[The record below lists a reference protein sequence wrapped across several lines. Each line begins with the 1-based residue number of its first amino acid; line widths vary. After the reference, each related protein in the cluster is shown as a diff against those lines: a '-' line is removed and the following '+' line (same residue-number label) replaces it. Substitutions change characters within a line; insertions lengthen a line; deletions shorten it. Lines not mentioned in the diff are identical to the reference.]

1 MTNDVI
7 DGFLEKLGYS
17 VAMSGKHRQ
26 LMKEWHEWYRGK
38 VDSFHNYTVYNG
50 FENVDCEKLTLG
62 MAKRSAEDWAD
73 LLLNEKVEIMTASQ
87 NELDAI
93 LEANNFRDRANQ
105 LIELA
110 FALGTGAFVAYASP
124 SRTDR
129 PVTINYINGL
139 MIRPLKIENG
149 EIVDCAFASQLNQD
163 EYYISLHTRQPDG
176 SYRIE
181 NIVFSEKSGQYSVK
195 NLPGGVKPIIKSP
208 VKLFWIVKPNLVN
221 NIELDEA
228 MGLSVYA
235 NAVDEMKDVDTKYD
249 SYENEFVLGRKR
261 IFVRGDTVQVNIGPD
276 GKPRPAFDTK
286 DTVFYAIPMEDKE
299 AKPIQE
305 TDSKLRVEE
314 HDRGLQTALNL
325 FGDKVGFG
333 ADHYVFRD
341 GKVYTNEAQVIST
354 NSKMY
359 RRLKKHELLLEP
371 ALIGL
376 TQSVLYLLT
385 GKPYTADVSVNF
397 DDSII
402 EDTAEKKRQAL
413 LEFNAGLIDAVEYF
427 KLTRNMDQA
436 AAEKFVQEIEARKP
450 EVEEEPEPEE

>member
-1 MTNDVI
+1 
-7 DGFLEKLGYS
+7 
-17 VAMSGKHRQ
+17 
-26 LMKEWHEWYRGK
+26 
-38 VDSFHNYTVYNG
+38 
-50 FENVDCEKLTLG
+50 

-73 LLLNEKVEIMTASQ
+73 LLLNEKVEIMTRAQ
-87 NELDAI
+87 EELDTI

-195 NLPGGVKPIIKSP
+195 NLPGGVKPIVKSP

-261 IFVRGDTVQVNIGPD
+261 IFVRGDTVQVL
-276 GKPRPAFDTK
+276 
-286 DTVFYAIPMEDKE
+286 
-299 AKPIQE
+299 
-305 TDSKLRVEE
+305 S
-314 HDRGLQTALNL
+314 
-325 FGDKVGFG
+325 
-333 ADHYVFRD
+333 
-341 GKVYTNEAQVIST
+341 
-354 NSKMY
+354 
-359 RRLKKHELLLEP
+359 
-371 ALIGL
+371 LIH
-376 TQSVLYLLT
+376 
-385 GKPYTADVSVNF
+385 
-397 DDSII
+397 I
-402 EDTAEKKRQAL
+402 
-413 LEFNAGLIDAVEYF
+413 
-427 KLTRNMDQA
+427 
-436 AAEKFVQEIEARKP
+436 
-450 EVEEEPEPEE
+450 